1 MKLKMCS
8 VAIAL
13 SALFAQPFNRAYPIG
28 VTRTNRRIAT
38 LMVHTSPLDQAG
50 TGDAGGMNIYV
61 CEAAQ
66 NMAAMGVEVD
76 IFTRRTNTEVAAIVE
91 VSPGVRVIQ
100 LNVGP
105 VSGVT
110 KEQLPNLIP
119 ALAEEFKKALVATHY
134 DVIHSH
140 YWISGKVA
148 MPVAKEL
155 NIPLVHTM
163 HTMARVKN
171 LNLAEGEMPE
181 PMIRVQGETQVVAAA
196 DSLIANTD
204 AEAASLVSLYE
215 ACPDNVSVVSP
226 GVNLKVFTAGAGKA
240 AAREFVGL
248 PKDAHIITFVGR
260 IQPHKGPEV
269 LIRAV
274 AEMVQHSPHLRPKL
288 VTNIIGGASGANQSE
303 VERLKELT
311 SWLGIDDVVRF
322 APPVAR
328 QDLPQWYRAADL
340 VCVPSYS
347 ESFGLVALE
356 AQACGTPVVATA
368 VGGLRTAVADGISG
382 VLVDGH
388 NPRAWSSVLARLI
401 QEPQRRVLLSMGA
414 VEHASHFGWDATSR
428 GTLDIYDRVLSA
440 RVDAAKN
447 IG

>member
-1 MKLKMCS
+1 
-8 VAIAL
+8 
-13 SALFAQPFNRAYPIG
+13 
-28 VTRTNRRIAT
+28 
-38 LMVHTSPLDQAG
+38 MVHTSPLDQPGA
-50 TGDAGGMNIYV
+50 GDAGGMNIYV
-61 CEAAQ
+61 VESAER
-66 NMAAMGVEVD
+66 MAAMGVSVD
-76 IFTRRTNTEVAAIVE
+76 IFTRRHNPDLPDNVE
-91 VSPGVRVIQ
+91 LSPSVRVRH
-100 LNVGP
+100 LDVGAY
-105 VSGVT
+105 SAT
-110 KEQLPNLIP
+110 KEELPALIPNLSE
-119 ALAEEFKKALVATHY
+119 AFSKVLDNEKY
-134 DVIHSH
+134 DVLHSH

-148 MPVAKEL
+148 MPIAKKFG
-155 NIPLVHTM
+155 IPLAHTM

-171 LNLAEGEMPE
+171 MNLAEGERPE

-196 DSLIANTD
+196 DALIANTD

-226 GVNLKVFTAGAGKA
+226 GVDLYTFTAGYGRK
-240 AAREFVGL
+240 AAREAVGL
-248 PKDAHIITFVGR
+248 PQDAHILAFVGR

-274 AEMVQHSPHLRPKL
+274 AEMLSHSPHLRSKL
-288 VTNIIGGASGANQSE
+288 ITVIMGGASGSGLGE
-303 VERLKELT
+303 VERLKDLV
-311 SWLGIDDVVRF
+311 SWLNISDVVRF
-322 APPVAR
+322 EKPVPRA
-328 QDLPQWYRAADL
+328 QLTQWYRAADL

-388 NPRAWSSVLARLI
+388 DPRAWSSVLARLI

-414 VEHASHFGWDATSR
+414 IEHASHFGWDATAR
-428 GTLDIYDRVLSA
+428 GTLDIYDRIIATSASA
-440 RVDAAKN
+440 RKI

>member
-1 MKLKMCS
+1 MAFTS
-8 VAIAL
+8 
-13 SALFAQPFNRAYPIG
+13 
-28 VTRTNRRIAT
+28 RRVAT

-61 CEAAQ
+61 VEAAQ
-66 NMAAMGVEVD
+66 NMAAMGVQVD
-76 IFTRRTNTEVAAIVE
+76 IFTRRTNTDIADVVE

-110 KEQLPNLIP
+110 KEQLPKLIP
-119 ALAEEFKKALVATHY
+119 ELSVAFSKAMSNDHY

-155 NIPLVHTM
+155 GIPLVHTM

-171 LNLAEGEMPE
+171 LNLAEGETPE

-196 DSLIANTD
+196 DALVANTD

-215 ACPDNVSVVSP
+215 ACPDNVLVVSP
-226 GVNLKVFTAGAGKA
+226 GVNLKVFTPGSGRA
-240 AAREFVGL
+240 AAREVVGL
-248 PKDAHIITFVGR
+248 DKDAHIITFVGR

-269 LIRAV
+269 LIRAI
-274 AEMVQHSPHLRPKL
+274 AEMVSHSPHLRQKL
-288 VTNIIGGASGANQSE
+288 ITNIIGGASGANQSE

-311 SWLGIDDVVRF
+311 TWLGIDDVVRF
-322 APPVAR
+322 APPVPR
-328 QDLPQWYRAADL
+328 EDLPQWYRASDL

-388 NPRAWSSVLARLI
+388 DPRAWSSVLARLL

-440 RVDAAKN
+440 RTDAQKN

>member
-1 MKLKMCS
+1 
-8 VAIAL
+8 
-13 SALFAQPFNRAYPIG
+13 
-28 VTRTNRRIAT
+28 
-38 LMVHTSPLDQAG
+38 MVHTSPLDQPGA
-50 TGDAGGMNIYV
+50 GDAGGMNIYV
-61 CEAAQ
+61 VESAER
-66 NMAAMGVEVD
+66 MAAMGVSVD
-76 IFTRRTNTEVAAIVE
+76 IFTRRHNPDLSDIVE
-91 VSPGVRVIQ
+91 LSPGVRVRH
-100 LNVGP
+100 LNIGAC
-105 VSGVT
+105 SAT
-110 KEQLPNLIP
+110 KEELPALIPNLSE
-119 ALAEEFKKALVATHY
+119 AFSKVLEKEKY
-134 DVIHSH
+134 DVLHSH

-148 MPVAKEL
+148 MPVAKKFG
-155 NIPLVHTM
+155 IPLAHTM

-171 LNLAEGEMPE
+171 MNLAEGERPE

-196 DSLIANTD
+196 NALIANTD

-226 GVNLKVFTAGAGKA
+226 GVDLYTFTAGSGRK
-240 AAREFVGL
+240 AAREAVGL
-248 PKDAHIITFVGR
+248 PQDAHILAFVGR

-274 AEMVQHSPHLRPKL
+274 AEMLSHSPHLRPKL
-288 VTNIIGGASGANQSE
+288 ITIIMGGASGTGLGE
-303 VERLKELT
+303 VERLKDLV
-311 SWLGIDDVVRF
+311 SWLNISDVVRF
-322 APPVAR
+322 ENPVPR
-328 QDLPQWYRAADL
+328 TELPQWYRAADL

-388 NPRAWSSVLARLI
+388 DPRAWSSVLARLI

-414 VEHASHFGWDATSR
+414 IEHASHFGWDATAR
-428 GTLDIYDRVLSA
+428 GTLDIYDRIIANSASA
-440 RVDAAKN
+440 RKI

>member
-1 MKLKMCS
+1 
-8 VAIAL
+8 
-13 SALFAQPFNRAYPIG
+13 
-28 VTRTNRRIAT
+28 
-38 LMVHTSPLDQAG
+38 MVHTSPLDQPGA
-50 TGDAGGMNIYV
+50 GDAGGMNIYV
-61 CEAAQ
+61 VESAER
-66 NMAAMGVEVD
+66 MAAMGVSVD
-76 IFTRRTNTEVAAIVE
+76 IFTRRHSPDLPDIVE
-91 VSPGVRVIQ
+91 LSPSVRVRH
-100 LNVGP
+100 LAVGAY
-105 VSGVT
+105 SAT
-110 KEQLPNLIP
+110 KEELPALIPNLSD
-119 ALAEEFKKALVATHY
+119 EFSKVLETEKY
-134 DVIHSH
+134 DVLHSH

-148 MPVAKEL
+148 MPVAKKFG
-155 NIPLVHTM
+155 IPLAHTM

-171 LNLAEGEMPE
+171 MNLAEGERPE

-196 DSLIANTD
+196 DALIANTD

-226 GVNLKVFTAGAGKA
+226 GVDLYTFTAGNGRK
-240 AAREFVGL
+240 AAREAIGL
-248 PKDAHIITFVGR
+248 PQDAHVLAFVGR

-274 AEMVQHSPHLRPKL
+274 AEMLNHSPHLRPKL
-288 VTNIIGGASGANQSE
+288 ITVIMGGASGSGLGE
-303 VERLKELT
+303 VERLKDLV
-311 SWLGIDDVVRF
+311 SWLNISDVVRF
-322 APPVAR
+322 ENPVPRA
-328 QDLPQWYRAADL
+328 QIPQWYRAADL

-388 NPRAWSSVLARLI
+388 DPRAWSSVLARLI

-414 VEHASHFGWDATSR
+414 IEHASHFGWDATAR
-428 GTLDIYDRVLSA
+428 GTLDIYDRIIATSASA
-440 RVDAAKN
+440 RKI

>member
-1 MKLKMCS
+1 MAFTS
-8 VAIAL
+8 
-13 SALFAQPFNRAYPIG
+13 
-28 VTRTNRRIAT
+28 RRVAT

-61 CEAAQ
+61 VEAAQ
-66 NMAAMGVEVD
+66 NMAAMGVQVD
-76 IFTRRTNTEVAAIVE
+76 IFTRRTNTDIADVVE

-110 KEQLPNLIP
+110 KEQLPKLIP
-119 ALAEEFKKALVATHY
+119 ELSVAFTQAMSHDHY

-155 NIPLVHTM
+155 GIPLVHTM

-171 LNLAEGEMPE
+171 LNLAEGETPE

-196 DSLIANTD
+196 DALVANTD

-215 ACPDNVSVVSP
+215 ACPDNVLVVSP
-226 GVNLKVFTAGAGKA
+226 GVNLKVFTPGSGRAS
-240 AAREFVGL
+240 AREVVGL
-248 PKDAHIITFVGR
+248 DKDAHIITFVGR

-269 LIRAV
+269 LIRAI
-274 AEMVQHSPHLRPKL
+274 AEMVSHSPHLRQKL
-288 VTNIIGGASGANQSE
+288 ITNIIGGASGANQSE
-303 VERLKELT
+303 VERLKELV
-311 SWLGIDDVVRF
+311 SWLGIADVVRF
-322 APPVAR
+322 APPVPR
-328 QDLPQWYRAADL
+328 EDLPQWYRASDL

-388 NPRAWSSVLARLI
+388 DPRAWSSILARLL

-440 RVDAAKN
+440 RNEQAKN

>member
-1 MKLKMCS
+1 MTS
-8 VAIAL
+8 
-13 SALFAQPFNRAYPIG
+13 
-28 VTRTNRRIAT
+28 RRIAT

-61 CEAAQ
+61 VEAAQ
-66 NMAAMGVEVD
+66 NMAAQGVQVD
-76 IFTRRTNTEVAAIVE
+76 IFTRRNSAEVADIVE
-91 VSPGVRVIQ
+91 FAPGVRVIQ

-110 KEQLPNLIP
+110 KEQLPKLIP
-119 ALAEEFKKALVATHY
+119 DLSAAFKEYLSREHY

-148 MPVAKEL
+148 MPVAKDL

-171 LNLAEGEMPE
+171 LNLAEGESPE
-181 PMIRVQGETQVVAAA
+181 PMIRVQGETQIVAAA
-196 DSLIANTD
+196 DALVANTD

-226 GVNLKVFTAGAGKA
+226 GVNLKVFTPGTGRA
-240 AAREFVGL
+240 AAREIVGL
-248 PKDAHIITFVGR
+248 DKDAHIITFVGR

-269 LIRAV
+269 LIRSI
-274 AEMVQHSPHLRPKL
+274 AELVSHSPHLRAKL
-288 VTNIIGGASGANQSE
+288 IVNIIGGASGANQSE

-311 SWLGIDDVVRF
+311 TWLGIDDVVRF
-322 APPVAR
+322 APPVLR
-328 QDLPQWYRAADL
+328 EELPNWYRASDL

-388 NPRAWSSVLARLI
+388 DPRAWSSVLARLL

-428 GTLDIYDRVLSA
+428 GTLDIYDRVLTA
-440 RVDAAKN
+440 RADVKKN

>member
-1 MKLKMCS
+1 
-8 VAIAL
+8 
-13 SALFAQPFNRAYPIG
+13 
-28 VTRTNRRIAT
+28 
-38 LMVHTSPLDQAG
+38 MVHTSPLDQAG

-61 CEAAQ
+61 IEAAQ
-66 NMAAMGVEVD
+66 NMAAMGVKVD
-76 IFTRRTNTEVAAIVE
+76 IFTRRTDAEVADVVE
-91 VSPGVRVIQ
+91 VSNGVRVIQ
-100 LNVGP
+100 LNAGP
-105 VSGVT
+105 ISGVT
-110 KEQLPNLIP
+110 KEQLPGFIP
-119 ALAEEFKKALVATHY
+119 ALSDDFKRALLLEKY

-155 NIPLVHTM
+155 DIPLVHTM

-171 LNLAEGEMPE
+171 LNLAEGEIPE

-226 GVNLKVFTAGAGKA
+226 GVNLNVFTAGAGKA

-248 PKDAHIITFVGR
+248 PKDAHIISFVGR

-269 LIRAV
+269 LIRSI

-303 VERLKELT
+303 VERLKELVT
-311 SWLGIDDVVRF
+311 WLGIDDVVRF
-322 APPVAR
+322 APPVPR
-328 QDLPQWYRAADL
+328 EDLPQWYRAADL

-388 NPRAWSSVLARLI
+388 DPRAWSSVLARLI

-414 VEHASHFGWDATSR
+414 IEHASHFGWDATSR
-428 GTLDIYDRVLSA
+428 GTLDIYDRVLSE
-440 RVDAAKN
+440 RRDAQKN

>member
-1 MKLKMCS
+1 
-8 VAIAL
+8 
-13 SALFAQPFNRAYPIG
+13 
-28 VTRTNRRIAT
+28 
-38 LMVHTSPLDQAG
+38 MVHTSPLDQPGA
-50 TGDAGGMNIYV
+50 GDAGGMNIYV
-61 CEAAQ
+61 VESAER
-66 NMAAMGVEVD
+66 MAAMGVSVD
-76 IFTRRTNTEVAAIVE
+76 IFTRRHSPDLPDVVE
-91 VSPGVRVIQ
+91 LSPGVRVRH
-100 LNVGP
+100 LNIGAN
-105 VSGVT
+105 SAT
-110 KEQLPNLIP
+110 KEELPALIPNLSD
-119 ALAEEFKKALVATHY
+119 AFSKVLEDEKY
-134 DVIHSH
+134 DVLHSH

-148 MPVAKEL
+148 MPAAKKFG
-155 NIPLVHTM
+155 IPLAHTM

-171 LNLAEGEMPE
+171 MNLAEGERPE

-196 DSLIANTD
+196 NALIANTD

-226 GVNLKVFTAGAGKA
+226 GVDLYTFTAGSGRK
-240 AAREFVGL
+240 AAREAVGL
-248 PKDAHIITFVGR
+248 PQDAHILAFVGR

-274 AEMVQHSPHLRPKL
+274 AEMLNHSPHLRPKL
-288 VTNIIGGASGANQSE
+288 ITVIMGGASGSGLGE
-303 VERLKELT
+303 VERLKDLA
-311 SWLGIDDVVRF
+311 SWLNISDVVRF
-322 APPVAR
+322 ENPVPRA
-328 QDLPQWYRAADL
+328 QIPQWYRAADL

-388 NPRAWSSVLARLI
+388 DPRAWSSVLARLL

-414 VEHASHFGWDATSR
+414 IEHASHFGWDATAR
-428 GTLDIYDRVLSA
+428 GTLDIYDRIIATSASA
-440 RVDAAKN
+440 RKI

>member
-1 MKLKMCS
+1 
-8 VAIAL
+8 
-13 SALFAQPFNRAYPIG
+13 
-28 VTRTNRRIAT
+28 
-38 LMVHTSPLDQAG
+38 MVHTSPLDQAG

-66 NMAAMGVEVD
+66 NMAAMGVKVD
-76 IFTRRTNTEVAAIVE
+76 IFTRRTNTEVADVVE
-91 VSPGVRVIQ
+91 VAPGVRVIQ

-110 KEQLPNLIP
+110 KEQLPKLIP
-119 ALAEEFKKALVATHY
+119 DLSAAFKEALVNTRY
-134 DVIHSH
+134 DIIHSH

-148 MPVAKEL
+148 MPVAKDL

-171 LNLAEGEMPE
+171 LNLAEGEVPE

-196 DSLIANTD
+196 DALIANTD

-215 ACPDNVSVVSP
+215 ACPDNVLVVSP
-226 GVNLKVFTAGAGKA
+226 GVNLKVFTPGAGRA
-240 AAREFVGL
+240 AAREVVGL
-248 PKDAHIITFVGR
+248 DKDSHIISFVGR

-269 LIRAV
+269 LIRAI
-274 AEMVQHSPHLRPKL
+274 AELVSHSPHLRTKL
-288 VTNIIGGASGANQSE
+288 ITNIIGGASGANQSE

-311 SWLGIDDVVRF
+311 TWLGIDDVVRF
-322 APPVAR
+322 APPVPR
-328 QDLPQWYRAADL
+328 EELPQWYRASDL

-388 NPRAWSSVLARLI
+388 DPRAWSSVLARLL

-414 VEHASHFGWDATSR
+414 IEHASHFGWEATSR

-440 RVDAAKN
+440 RAEAKKN
-447 IG
+447 FG

>member
-1 MKLKMCS
+1 MN
-8 VAIAL
+8 
-13 SALFAQPFNRAYPIG
+13 P
-28 VTRTNRRIAT
+28 RIAT
-38 LMVHTSPLDQAG
+38 LMVHTSPLDQPGA
-50 TGDAGGMNIYV
+50 GDAGGMNIYV
-61 CEAAQ
+61 VESAER
-66 NMAAMGVEVD
+66 MAAMGVSVD
-76 IFTRRTNTEVAAIVE
+76 IFTRRHNPDLPDIVE
-91 VSPGVRVIQ
+91 LSAGVRVRH
-100 LNVGP
+100 LNIGAC
-105 VSGVT
+105 SAT
-110 KEQLPNLIP
+110 KEELPALIP
-119 ALAEEFKKALVATHY
+119 NVSDAFSKVVEDEKY
-134 DVIHSH
+134 DVLHSH

-148 MPVAKEL
+148 MPVAKKFG
-155 NIPLVHTM
+155 IPLAHTM

-171 LNLAEGEMPE
+171 MNLAEGERPE

-196 DSLIANTD
+196 DALIANTD

-226 GVNLKVFTAGAGKA
+226 GVDLYTFTAGNGRK
-240 AAREFVGL
+240 AAREANGL
-248 PKDAHIITFVGR
+248 PQDAHILAFVGR

-274 AEMVQHSPHLRPKL
+274 AEMLNHSPHLRTKL
-288 VTNIIGGASGANQSE
+288 ITIIMGGASGSGLGE
-303 VERLKELT
+303 VDRLKDLA
-311 SWLGIDDVVRF
+311 SWLNISDVVRF
-322 APPVAR
+322 ENPVPRA
-328 QDLPQWYRAADL
+328 QIPQWYRAADL

-388 NPRAWSSVLARLI
+388 DPRAWSSVLARLI

-414 VEHASHFGWDATSR
+414 IEHASHFGWDATAR
-428 GTLDIYDRVLSA
+428 GTLDIYDRIIATSASA
-440 RVDAAKN
+440 RKI

>member
-1 MKLKMCS
+1 MTS
-8 VAIAL
+8 
-13 SALFAQPFNRAYPIG
+13 
-28 VTRTNRRIAT
+28 RRIAT

-61 CEAAQ
+61 VEAAQ
-66 NMAAMGVEVD
+66 NMAAQGVQVD
-76 IFTRRTNTEVAAIVE
+76 IFTRRNSAEVADIVE
-91 VSPGVRVIQ
+91 FAPGVRVIQ

-110 KEQLPNLIP
+110 KEQLPKLIP
-119 ALAEEFKKALVATHY
+119 DLSAAFKEYLSREHY

-148 MPVAKEL
+148 MPVAKDL

-171 LNLAEGEMPE
+171 LNLAEGESPE
-181 PMIRVQGETQVVAAA
+181 PMIRVQGETQIVAAA
-196 DSLIANTD
+196 DALVANTD

-226 GVNLKVFTAGAGKA
+226 GVNLKVFTPGTGRA
-240 AAREFVGL
+240 AAREIVGL
-248 PKDAHIITFVGR
+248 DKDAHIITFVGR

-269 LIRAV
+269 LIRSI
-274 AEMVQHSPHLRPKL
+274 AELVSHSPHLRAKL
-288 VTNIIGGASGANQSE
+288 IVNIIGGASGANQSE

-311 SWLGIDDVVRF
+311 TWLGIDDVVRF
-322 APPVAR
+322 APPVLR
-328 QDLPQWYRAADL
+328 EELPHWYRASDL

-388 NPRAWSSVLARLI
+388 DPRAWSSVLARLL

-440 RVDAAKN
+440 RADVKKN

>member
-1 MKLKMCS
+1 MN
-8 VAIAL
+8 
-13 SALFAQPFNRAYPIG
+13 P
-28 VTRTNRRIAT
+28 RIAT
-38 LMVHTSPLDQAG
+38 LMVHTSPLDQPGA
-50 TGDAGGMNIYV
+50 GDAGGMNIYV
-61 CEAAQ
+61 VESAER
-66 NMAAMGVEVD
+66 MAAMGVSVD
-76 IFTRRTNTEVAAIVE
+76 IFTRRHNPDLPDIVE
-91 VSPGVRVIQ
+91 LSPGVRVRH
-100 LNVGP
+100 LNIGAC
-105 VSGVT
+105 SAT
-110 KEQLPNLIP
+110 KEELPALIPNLSD
-119 ALAEEFKKALVATHY
+119 AFSKVLEDEKY
-134 DVIHSH
+134 DVLHSH

-148 MPVAKEL
+148 MPVAKKFG
-155 NIPLVHTM
+155 IPLAHTM

-171 LNLAEGEMPE
+171 MNLAEGERPE

-196 DSLIANTD
+196 DALIANTD

-226 GVNLKVFTAGAGKA
+226 GVDLYTFTAGSGRK
-240 AAREFVGL
+240 AAREAVGL
-248 PKDAHIITFVGR
+248 PQDAHILAFVGR

-274 AEMVQHSPHLRPKL
+274 AEMLNHSPHLRPKL
-288 VTNIIGGASGANQSE
+288 ITVIMGGASGSGVGE
-303 VERLKELT
+303 VERLKDLV
-311 SWLGIDDVVRF
+311 SWLNISDVVRF
-322 APPVAR
+322 ENPVPRA
-328 QDLPQWYRAADL
+328 QIPQWYRAADL

-388 NPRAWSSVLARLI
+388 DPRAWSSVLARLL

-414 VEHASHFGWDATSR
+414 IEHASHFGWDATAR
-428 GTLDIYDRVLSA
+428 GTLDIYDRIIATSASA
-440 RVDAAKN
+440 RKI

>member
-1 MKLKMCS
+1 
-8 VAIAL
+8 
-13 SALFAQPFNRAYPIG
+13 
-28 VTRTNRRIAT
+28 
-38 LMVHTSPLDQAG
+38 MVHTSPLDQPGA
-50 TGDAGGMNIYV
+50 GDAGGMNIYV
-61 CEAAQ
+61 VESAER
-66 NMAAMGVEVD
+66 MAAMGVSVD
-76 IFTRRTNTEVAAIVE
+76 IFTRRHNPDLPDLVE
-91 VSPGVRVIQ
+91 LSPGVRVRH
-100 LNVGP
+100 LNIGACNA
-105 VSGVT
+105 T
-110 KEQLPNLIP
+110 KEDLPALIPNLSE
-119 ALAEEFKKALVATHY
+119 AFSKVLEDEKY
-134 DVIHSH
+134 DVLHSH

-148 MPVAKEL
+148 MPVAKKYG
-155 NIPLVHTM
+155 IPLAHTM

-171 LNLAEGEMPE
+171 MNLAEGERPE

-196 DSLIANTD
+196 DALIANTD

-226 GVNLKVFTAGAGKA
+226 GVDLYTFTAGNGRKA
-240 AAREFVGL
+240 ARDAVGL
-248 PKDAHIITFVGR
+248 PQDAHILAFVGR

-274 AEMVQHSPHLRPKL
+274 AEMLSHSPHLRSKL
-288 VTNIIGGASGANQSE
+288 ITVIMGGASGSGVGE
-303 VERLKELT
+303 VERLKDLV
-311 SWLGIDDVVRF
+311 SWLNISDVVRF
-322 APPVAR
+322 ENPVPRA
-328 QDLPQWYRAADL
+328 QLPQWYRAADL

-388 NPRAWSSVLARLI
+388 DPRAWSSVLARLI

-414 VEHASHFGWDATSR
+414 IEHASHFGWDATAR
-428 GTLDIYDRVLSA
+428 GTLDIYDRIIATSASA
-440 RVDAAKN
+440 RKI